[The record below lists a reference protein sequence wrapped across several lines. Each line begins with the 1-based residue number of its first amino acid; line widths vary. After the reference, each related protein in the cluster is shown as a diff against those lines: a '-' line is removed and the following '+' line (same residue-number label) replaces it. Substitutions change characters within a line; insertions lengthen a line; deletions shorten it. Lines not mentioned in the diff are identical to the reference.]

1 MSSKN
6 ALKIE
11 KLTKIYSKKNLTK
24 IKALNDLNL
33 EVKEG
38 EIFGNKFWL
47 IFLPLK
53 NCFYSL
59 RFSFYISITL
69 TNIG

>member
-1 MSSKN
+1 MSNKN

-11 KLTKIYSKKNLTK
+11 KLTKIYSKKNSTK

-38 EIFGNKFWL
+38 EIFGLLGFLTFWL
-47 IFLPLK
+47 AQ
-53 NCFYSL
+53 
-59 RFSFYISITL
+59 
-69 TNIG
+69 